1 MRGFFYS
8 KYHQTNP
15 ALQKLH
21 NFYDLMHRQPSQL
34 SVKSRCFLVFLSLF
48 KFEIF
53 IFILFTDQKIRK
65 YAIYLQF

>member
-1 MRGFFYS
+1 MQGFFYAKFNQS
-8 KYHQTNP
+8 DIIFVKVN
-15 ALQKLH
+15 

-48 KFEIF
+48 KFDRF
-53 IFILFTDQKIRK
+53 IFILFTDQKTRK

>member
-1 MRGFFYS
+1 M
-8 KYHQTNP
+8 KV
-15 ALQKLH
+15 H

-53 IFILFTDQKIRK
+53 IFILFTDQKTRK

>member
-8 KYHQTNP
+8 KYHQNQP
-15 ALQKLH
+15 HFVKVH

-53 IFILFTDQKIRK
+53 IFILFTDPKIRK

>member
-1 MRGFFYS
+1 MQGFFYAKFNQS
-8 KYHQTNP
+8 DIIFVKVN
-15 ALQKLH
+15 

-53 IFILFTDQKIRK
+53 IFILFTYQKTRK